1 MSSQYSPLSIS
12 ITKKLDKT
20 IKKQEGIYFTP
31 PKTIENNI
39 KLLSPYIDN
48 IKNIYRK
55 NEKYLENYEK
65 AKGIDFWLGLKSS
78 KKYSPEQWVL
88 FINNPNEF
96 CK

>member
-48 IKNIYRK
+48 IKNIIFPLK
-55 NEKYLENYEK
+55 FAADLVKSQ
-65 AKGIDFWLGLKSS
+65 GLS
-78 KKYSPEQWVL
+78 EC
-88 FINNPNEF
+88 I
-96 CK
+96 

>member
-1 MSSQYSPLSIS
+1 MNKCMKRTS
-12 ITKKLDKT
+12 D
-20 IKKQEGIYFTP
+20 
-31 PKTIENNI
+31 IELHKDYTRCKCI
-39 KLLSPYIDN
+39 
-48 IKNIYRK
+48 NIYRK